1 MQFDTFSMVLL
12 VGRADAPPEASSDEV
27 QDAHLAH
34 LADLQESGE
43 MLAAGPVSG
52 EGDVRI
58 RGLCLFAVDAARA
71 TALMAEDP
79 AVRAG
84 RFDVQVLPWHV
95 PAGALTA
102 GRGRLP
108 RSIAD
113 VRSDG

>member
-12 VGRADAPPEASSDEV
+12 VGLADAPPEASSDEV

-34 LADLQESGE
+34 LAEMHESGE

-58 RGLCLFAVDAARA
+58 RGLCLFAADAARA
-71 TALMAEDP
+71 AELMSEDP

-84 RFDVQVLPWHV
+84 RFRFEVLPWHV
-95 PAGALTA
+95 PAGALA
-102 GRGRLP
+102 GGRMHFP
-108 RSIAD
+108 RSIPD
-113 VRSDG
+113 VRDGA